1 MTMNRFNEE
10 ERGQPPDDVHCVLL
24 KTAMQL
30 TTNGSEAETVLQQ
43 CADYFRNKR
52 LLQTHAASCGLNL
65 VNESISE
72 CMQIYFE
79 VQAEGAI
86 KGFISCGW
94 DEPGFRVGQVVMV
107 PIEHM
112 PELQL
117 HAQEIMQLLA
127 RNGIAITTDPDDEQA
142 VHYLNLT
149 INIPD
154 AGFNAATLSQ
164 AVWTMNACVEQIKKT
179 IPCK

>member
-1 MTMNRFNEE
+1 MRRFSEE
-10 ERGQPPDDVHCVLL
+10 EKCLPPDDARSILL
-24 KTAMQL
+24 KTITQL
-30 TTNGSEAETVLQQ
+30 TANSAEAETLLQQ
-43 CADYFRNKR
+43 SADYFRHKR

-65 VNESISE
+65 VNEFISE

-86 KGFISCGW
+86 KGFISRGW

-107 PIEHM
+107 TIEHV

-127 RNGIAITTDPDDEQA
+127 RNGIAITTDPDDEQT

-164 AVWTMNACVEQIKKT
+164 AVWTMDACVEQIKKT